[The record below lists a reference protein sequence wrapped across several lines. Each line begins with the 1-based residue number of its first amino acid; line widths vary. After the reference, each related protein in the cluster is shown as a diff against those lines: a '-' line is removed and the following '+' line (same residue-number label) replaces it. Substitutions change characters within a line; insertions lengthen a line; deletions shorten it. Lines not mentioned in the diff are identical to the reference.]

1 MPTKWIR
8 GLLLASLLTLPGD
21 PAAAAP
27 RDEQWYLDV
36 IKAPQAHRIS
46 RGEGVT
52 VGVLTSSAPMPHPDL
67 GDAVLPTV
75 RVAPDTILG
84 GMQQTPPGE
93 PATDRHATEEIGLIA
108 ARGGI
113 VGAAPAVSVQPLNAH
128 HRDDLEKAIRWLAD
142 SGAGVLY
149 LNTAITDD
157 LTADFDGIRYAQ
169 SKDVVVVMALDDVAD
184 LPANLRTGVLVAGG
198 VTGDGEV
205 AGRLRSTIGADLRA
219 PGPNSNAAG
228 DEGVIVL
235 DPDGG
240 GYAELVPN
248 SGNETAAALVTG
260 VVALVRSRYPDLP
273 AGAVINRL
281 LATGVPPG
289 PGIADIDY
297 GRGHG
302 VVDAYAALTADVPPV
317 TGNPLGDPGPPD
329 TDWLR
334 YGLIAAALLPVAG
347 AVLAAGVLLWMLRR
361 RKGRA
366 KALTAP
372 SGQAIR

>member
-1 MPTKWIR
+1 MPSKWIGR
-8 GLLLASLLTLPGD
+8 LLLASLLTLPGD

-36 IKAPQAHRIS
+36 IKAPQAHGIS

-67 GDAVLPTV
+67 GDAVLPTM
-75 RVAPDTILG
+75 RVAPDAILG
-84 GMQQTPPGE
+84 GMQQTPSGE
-93 PATDRHATEEIGLIA
+93 PATDSHATEEIGLIA

-113 VGAAPAVSVQPLNAH
+113 VGAAPAASVRPLNAH
-128 HRDDLEKAIRWLAD
+128 HQDELEKAIRWLAD

-149 LNTAITDD
+149 LNTAISDG

-184 LPANLRTGVLVAGG
+184 LPAGLRTGVLVAGG
-198 VTGDGEV
+198 VDGDGEV

-219 PGPNSNAAG
+219 PGPTSNASG
-228 DEGVIVL
+228 NEGVIVL
-235 DPDGG
+235 DPDSG
-240 GYAELVPN
+240 GYRELIPN

-260 VVALVRSRYPDLP
+260 VVALVRSTYPDLP

-289 PGIADIDY
+289 PGIADVDY

-347 AVLAAGVLLWMLRR
+347 AVLAAVVLVWVFRR
-361 RKGRA
+361 RKVRR
-366 KALTAP
+366 
-372 SGQAIR
+372 SGSPPPAWS